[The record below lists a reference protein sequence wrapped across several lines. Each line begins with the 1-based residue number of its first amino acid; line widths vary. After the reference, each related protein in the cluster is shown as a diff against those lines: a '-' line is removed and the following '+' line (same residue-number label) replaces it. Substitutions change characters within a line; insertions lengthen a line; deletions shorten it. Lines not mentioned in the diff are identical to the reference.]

1 MWLIYLPTS
10 GLLTGGT
17 HHQKER
23 QISGCTCYQM
33 TALSHFKN
41 GMQGVGI
48 ANISVQPE
56 DLDERAGLVDKAT
69 WLSHRK
75 VPSPKRQF
83 RDLVGKRDLEK
94 GRYAQ

>member
-10 GLLTGGT
+10 GLVAGGT
-17 HHQKER
+17 HHQKES

-56 DLDERAGLVDKAT
+56 ELD
-69 WLSHRK
+69 
-75 VPSPKRQF
+75 
-83 RDLVGKRDLEK
+83 
-94 GRYAQ
+94 